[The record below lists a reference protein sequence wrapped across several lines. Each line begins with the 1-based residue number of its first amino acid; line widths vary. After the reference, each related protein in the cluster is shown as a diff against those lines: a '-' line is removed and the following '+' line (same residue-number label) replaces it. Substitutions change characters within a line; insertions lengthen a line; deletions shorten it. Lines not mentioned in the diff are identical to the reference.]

1 MSRARAR
8 SSWLLELWR
17 RPAGTAASVWLL
29 LLVVSAIVS
38 VFWTPIDPFATDPY
52 HAWAGPSAQHLFG
65 TDGIGR
71 DIFSYVF
78 KATGTSLVVAISAGV
93 LASLVGIGLAAL
105 GALTS
110 RWVRDSVAVLIDIL
124 IAFPTILIAMLLA
137 SILGGSLV
145 VVVVATGIG
154 YGVNIARVSRAEIRR
169 VGRTDYVLAA
179 RAAGV
184 GPAGV
189 LGRHLLPNVA
199 PTFIVQLSLAMATS
213 ILAEAGLSY
222 LGYGANAQTASWGR
236 LLNDLQVYIAIHP
249 LSVVWPGL
257 AITLTV
263 LAFNLLGDALREAT
277 DPRLRTSRRGE
288 AGESVRESVSL
299 GAAVQP
305 ADEETR

>member
-1 MSRARAR
+1 MT
-8 SSWLLELWR
+8 WLRELFR
-17 RPAGTAASVWLL
+17 RPAGAAASVWLL

-38 VFWTPIDPFATDPY
+38 SFWTPIDPFTTDPY
-52 HAWAGPSAQHLFG
+52 HAWAAPSPKHLFG

-78 KATGTSLVVAISAGV
+78 AATRTSLLVAVSAGV
-93 LASLVGIGLAAL
+93 LASLVGIGLSAF
-105 GALTS
+105 GSLTS
-110 RWVRDSVAVLIDIL
+110 RWVRDSIAVLIDIL

-137 SILGGSLV
+137 SILGGSLF

-169 VGRTDYVLAA
+169 VRRTDYVLAA
-179 RAAGV
+179 RASGV
-184 GPAGV
+184 GPGGI
-189 LGRHLLPNVA
+189 LLRHLLPNVA

-222 LGYGANAQTASWGR
+222 LGYGASAQTASWGR
-236 LLNDLQVYIAIHP
+236 LLNDLQNYISIHP

-263 LAFNLLGDALREAT
+263 LAFNLLGDGLRDAT
-277 DPRLRTSRRGE
+277 DPRLRVRR
-288 AGESVRESVSL
+288 R
-299 GAAVQP
+299 
-305 ADEETR
+305 TR